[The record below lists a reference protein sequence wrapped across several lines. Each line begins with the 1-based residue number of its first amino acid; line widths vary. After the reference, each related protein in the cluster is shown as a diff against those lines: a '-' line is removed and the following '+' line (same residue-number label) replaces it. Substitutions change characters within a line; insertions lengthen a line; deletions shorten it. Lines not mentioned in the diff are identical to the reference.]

1 MSMTVRY
8 AGDFLSRKGA
18 HWRCEILQES
28 DVVLPV
34 GELTF
39 PADEPLLIEY
49 EETSLEVPI
58 CPSKATLTIE
68 SPGDRTYA
76 DLYTIK
82 PGQIRLDVYRYVK
95 SGNTEQKNLYWS
107 GCLDPEFYE
116 EPYDRGANYDVQL
129 TFSDFGILKR
139 IPYDLSGQNSL
150 LWILSSALQ
159 RSNIASQGIGQNYI
173 SSVVNNTTSILG
185 QIQVASENFF
195 DEDGV
200 AFDYYKVLEG
210 ILQPLALR
218 MVQVYGGV
226 EVYDLN
232 GVRNKTTRRKIEWD
246 GVGQQMSVGSVYN
259 NIKITFSPYSS
270 AELLSGELTYE
281 DVFGPEWTNLTD
293 TGYTYT
299 KYNGGT
305 PPAGMT
311 VPECYSFYIDYDES
325 HRQNNQWDYNLISFT
340 IFLASAYANP
350 PKCKG
355 LVAIGNSNRYFKIFP
370 NLGGQETEGVMSGFS
385 CGHLGW
391 DRQTPTQKGMSPL
404 VHNQSLCMRTNKA
417 YLPAL
422 SASDA
427 ANNYIRIRQEIL
439 VDPRYNP
446 FEEASKGNEQ
456 GNYDTFKSYASHAF
470 VPVAITL
477 YNQNGTALYHYTN
490 KTLTQKGHP
499 DDSVR
504 NTLGSWASG
513 AASFGDAWLA
523 YYNADDLL
531 MDTGLGGWSPNHHNF
546 GKPWTTGK
554 KEKKRVWHYE
564 DSGGTTRDFYQFDS
578 MKKIPDGQYIPYP
591 PTGGYLEI
599 VVYNG
604 VYILDD
610 TERFTTDY
618 ANTLYADK
626 YRKLRWVLYKAPEVS
641 VVKRTLTFDKAE
653 VDDIEYSGVINVNA
667 KEDLEIDTICGT
679 TPDVCPTAKGSYLK
693 TSDGLQLKQITRAGK
708 TDCPEH
714 LLIGTLYSQFSDRR
728 TSLSGEVA
736 MDVGLLA
743 TYYDEAQEEGVI
755 FLKVGEEQNPIE
767 DMTEATFLE
776 IRPDE
781 YTGV

>member
-1 MSMTVRY
+1 MSMTLRY
-8 AGDFLSRKGA
+8 AGDFLSRKGV

-28 DVVLPV
+28 DEVFAV

-49 EETSLEVPI
+49 EETSLDKPI

-82 PGQIRLDVYRYVK
+82 PGQIRLDVYRYV
-95 SGNTEQKNLYWS
+95 SGQKNLYWS

-116 EPYDRGANYDVQL
+116 EPYDRGSCYDVQL

-150 LWILSSALQ
+150 SWIIASALQ
-159 RSNIASQGIGQNYI
+159 RSGIKGTGVGQDYI
-173 SSVVNNTTSILG
+173 SSTVNGTTYILG
-185 QIQVASENFF
+185 QLQVASENFF

-200 AFDYYKVLEG
+200 ALDYYKVLEG

-218 MVQVYGGV
+218 MIQTYGAVQVY
-226 EVYDLN
+226 DIN
-232 GVRNKTTRRKIEWD
+232 GLRSKAIACRKIEWD
-246 GVGQQMSVGSVYN
+246 SVGQQMSTGSVFN

-270 AELLSGELTYE
+270 GELLSGKLTYE

-305 PPAGMT
+305 PPAGKT
-311 VPECYSFYIDYDES
+311 IPECYSFYIDYDES

-340 IFLASAYANP
+340 IFLAPVNTR
-350 PKCKG
+350 KCTG
-355 LVAIGNSNRYFKIFP
+355 LAAIGSSNRYFKIFP
-370 NLGGQETEGVMSGFS
+370 NLGGQETEGVMAGFS

-391 DRQTPTQKGMSPL
+391 AKQTPTRKGINSL
-404 VHNQSLCMRTNKA
+404 VHNQSMAFRTLKA
-417 YLPAL
+417 YLPKL
-422 SASDA
+422 SSDDA
-427 ANNYIRIRQEIL
+427 ANNYIRIRQEIM

-446 FEEASKGNEQ
+446 FEDAGDGNEG
-456 GNYDTFKSYASHAF
+456 GNFDTFKSYASHAF
-470 VPVAITL
+470 VPVAINL
-477 YNQNGTALYHYTN
+477 YNENGTAIYHYTN
-490 KTLTQKGHP
+490 KTLTEKGHP

-504 NTLGSWASG
+504 NTLGSWSAG

-531 MDTGLGGWSPNHHNF
+531 RDTGLGGWSPNHHNF

-554 KEKKRVWHYE
+554 KEKKRKWHYE
-564 DSGGTTRDFYQFDS
+564 DSNGTVRDFYQFDS
-578 MKKIPDGQYIPYP
+578 MKKIPDGQFIPYP
-591 PTGGYLEI
+591 PAGGYLEI
-599 VVYNG
+599 TVYNG

-618 ANTLYADK
+618 ANTLYKDK
-626 YRKLRWVLYKAPEVS
+626 YNKLRWQLYKLPEVS
-641 VVKRTLTFDKAE
+641 VVKRTLTYDKAE
-653 VDDIEYSGVINVNA
+653 VDDIEYSGVINRNA
-667 KEDLEIDTICGT
+667 KEDLEIETICGT
-679 TPDVCPTAKGSYLK
+679 TPDVCPTAKGSYMD
-693 TSDGLQLKQITRAGK
+693 SNGLQIKTMTRAGR

-728 TSLSGEVA
+728 TVLSGEVA
-736 MDVGLLA
+736 MDIGMLC

-755 FLKVGEEQNPIE
+755 FLKTGEEQNPIE
-767 DMTEATFLE
+767 DTTEATFVE